1 MTEIVQ
7 SVKIVKKW
15 DMMRIF
21 ELLMIIRQKRE

>member
-1 MTEIVQ
+1 MAEIVQ
-7 SVKIVKKW
+7 SVKIVKKR